1 MMMGRPKKEPTRLVR
16 VKLSVIGGLRNEFP
30 NVSTDGD
37 RVANVFDY
45 YRKVQTGVNG
55 IGSFIYGK
63 RTWKKVTKK

>member
-1 MMMGRPKKEPTRLVR
+1 MGRPKKEKTRLVR
-16 VKLSVIGGLRNEFP
+16 VRVSLLDGLRSEFP

-45 YRKVQTGVNG
+45 YRKVQSGVNG
-55 IGSFIYGK
+55 LGSFIYGK